1 MPGIGDVVPEHG
13 KVWGHG
19 SVSKQIDKRESQLI
33 LEGFKSLNYDSY
45 SVYDDGT
52 VNASLFQFLAPDL
65 SHLNSC

>member
-45 SVYDDGT
+45 SVYDDRNCECLIIP
-52 VNASLFQFLAPDL
+52 VL
-65 SHLNSC
+65 ST